1 MIKKDELKKLK
12 NAEKIELVTLNRVK
26 GFTFDMVETI
36 VNRLI
41 EAFNNNEEEEF
52 TIKVNNF
59 KMTVYADK
67 LNYINLLDKFHAKI
81 KVAAENKL
89 YTDFKAYL
97 NNTLIKTSDNYITDG
112 SIMLKADYV
121 GAIPEGE
128 ILGSANINIKQV
140 ITDDNFI
147 KLDNYKKVSKNKKVV
162 FYKDLT
168 NFIAFNKF
176 YFDLL
181 PKKANLYLAENK
193 NAKCKVLVAVMDNS
207 IIGVLFPITVKDLTQ
222 FKKDFAVIPA
232 EAENIKDDFI
242 KIKELLTDW
251 QEKTNDKK
259 HYNPV
264 TNKYYHGNNAAEL
277 DKAMLQNDYK
287 CSLWL
292 ASGQAK
298 KMNKQV
304 KTGASGVL
312 IKVYYEDESGR
323 SFCKLEKIYNVAE
336 LEPIQKI
343 ENTEKYKNLIEKLRA

>member
-12 NAEKIELVTLNRVK
+12 NAEKIELVTLNKVK
-26 GFTFDMVETI
+26 GFTPDMIETI

-128 ILGSANINIKQV
+128 ILGSANIKINQV

-147 KLDNYKKVSKNKKVV
+147 KLDNYTINYIKTNNFKNCQIQFVFKEKLKVNTITCNSLLLDFLVYSSYNYPTRRELRNKLEYLYNSNIYGKLFKTKV
-162 FYKDLT
+162 Y
-168 NFIAFNKF
+168 NFSILDETMNCIA
-176 YFDLL
+176 YSVD
-181 PKKANLYLAENK
+181 
-193 NAKCKVLVAVMDNS
+193 C
-207 IIGVLFPITVKDLTQ
+207 PIS
-222 FKKDFAVIPA
+222 IPA
-232 EAENIKDDFI
+232 SIEP
-242 KIKELLTDW
+242 
-251 QEKTNDKK
+251 QS
-259 HYNPV
+259 
-264 TNKYYHGNNAAEL
+264 
-277 DKAMLQNDYK
+277 LQ
-287 CSLWL
+287 S
-292 ASGQAK
+292 
-298 KMNKQV
+298 M
-304 KTGASGVL
+304 
-312 IKVYYEDESGR
+312 
-323 SFCKLEKIYNVAE
+323 
-336 LEPIQKI
+336 P
-343 ENTEKYKNLIEKLRA
+343 